1 LRALSLCTCCR
12 HYPGAANHMIGGGFG
27 RRLESEYVGIAAAFA
42 RQVPYPLKLVWTRET
57 DIRHDRYR
65 PYYYDRIAAGL
76 ESRRAS
82 VPICRDH
89 RSPFKMADAQECRRQ
104 AAECT
109 RLSRTR
115 VTIRSET
122 IMRGM
127 ARSWVALAVQMDRL
141 DEHDPV
147 NAAHLALPR

>member
-1 LRALSLCTCCR
+1 
-12 HYPGAANHMIGGGFG
+12 
-27 RRLESEYVGIAAAFA
+27 
-42 RQVPYPLKLVWTRET
+42 
-57 DIRHDRYR
+57 
-65 PYYYDRIAAGL
+65 
-76 ESRRAS
+76 
-82 VPICRDH
+82 
-89 RSPFKMADAQECRRQ
+89 MADAQECRRQ

-141 DEHDPV
+141 GVHDPAS
-147 NAAHLALPR
+147 AAHLTLPR

>member
-1 LRALSLCTCCR
+1 MVLRAHR
-12 HYPGAANHMIGGGFG
+12 VPGMDDEVPAPAQVFRMST
-27 RRLESEYVGIAAAFA
+27 SEALQPPLLPIASSA
-42 RQVPYPLKLVWTRET
+42 RQTRE
-57 DIRHDRYR
+57 DS
-65 PYYYDRIAAGL
+65 
-76 ESRRAS
+76 ESRWGI
-82 VPICRDH
+82 VPICRGD
-89 RSPFKMADAQECRRQ
+89 RSPLMADAQECRRQ

-122 IMRGM
+122 IMRAM